1 MRVYLDTCVLN
12 RVTDPPSN
20 ARVVIEADAC
30 NQLFRLIR
38 LKRLRWVAS
47 PALEI
52 ELRKNPDQV
61 TRGEVLKL
69 LAYSSESSSPDAIT
83 SRRARSLQ
91 AVGYGPFDG
100 FHLALAEQS
109 KCDVLLT
116 TDDRF
121 LRLALRAAGNP
132 GVELANPVEWL
143 MRMNLWQ
150 L

>member
-1 MRVYLDTCVLN
+1 M
-12 RVTDPPSN
+12 
-20 ARVVIEADAC
+20 EADAG
-30 NQLFRLIR
+30 NQLFRLMR
-38 LKRLRWVAS
+38 LERIRWVAS
-47 PALEI
+47 PVVDY

-69 LAYSSESSSPDAIT
+69 LAYSSDLSSPDRNTI
-83 SRRARSLQ
+83 RRARSLQ

-109 KCDVLLT
+109 NCDVLLT

-121 LRLALRAAGNP
+121 LRLASRGVGNP

-143 MRMNLWQ
+143 TRKNLWQ